1 MITARDIELFRKLS
15 VYGMLST
22 KQVGQLVF
30 NSIASTTVCRRLRLL
45 EAGFYV
51 KRIRGLESQ
60 DVLWVLADRG
70 AKLAK
75 VEAPKRHWSKNMLD
89 HDFKLLS
96 LRLALE
102 GSGLAHSWKP
112 EHEIR
117 SDIFK
122 KNGFRAAKE
131 KLIPDGLMSVGVEG
145 YNQTVAIEVEL
156 ERKSIKRYGETFRR
170 YSGKS
175 NLYAIWYLAPRKD
188 IRNTVFR
195 CWKHYKNLYQLPTLY
210 VSDLD
215 EVMKD
220 PMNAT
225 LFGEE
230 APKFIGK
237 TWSSKVSVL
246 GAHSPA
252 QGVSSQQETS
262 QERKVELT
270 AEDHT
275 PISEDVA

>member
-15 VYGMLST
+15 IYGMLST

-30 NSIASTTVCRRLRLL
+30 NSIASSTVCRRLRLL

-70 AKLAK
+70 AKLAE
-75 VEAPKRHWSKNMLD
+75 VEATKRHWSKNMLD

-102 GSGLAHSWKP
+102 GSGLAHSWEP
-112 EHEIR
+112 EHAIR
-117 SDIFK
+117 SNVFK

-131 KLIPDGLMSVGVEG
+131 KLIPDGLMSTEVKG
-145 YNQTVAIEVEL
+145 YSQTVAIELEL
-156 ERKSIKRYGETFRR
+156 EMKSIKRYGEIFRR

-175 NLYAIWYLAPRKD
+175 NLYAIWYLAPRND

-195 CWKHYKNLYQLPTLY
+195 CWRHYKSLYRLPTLY

-220 PMNAT
+220 PLNAR

-230 APKFIGK
+230 APMPIGK
-237 TWSSKVSVL
+237 TWSPKMIQVP
-246 GAHSPA
+246 AHSPA
-252 QGVSSQQETS
+252 QGVSNQPEKNV
-262 QERKVELT
+262 EKKVELT

-275 PISEDVA
+275 PISKDVA